1 MRTVTPVQIMA
12 VMHQLDEDGIL
23 GAATFRDNH
32 HSIKRAL
39 EQHEADKTEEHNG
52 LVYRSDQEGNLLP
65 LGPYFGNLEPNAEYE
80 LILRRKV

>member
-1 MRTVTPVQIMA
+1 MA

-39 EQHEADKTEEHNG
+39 EQHEADKPSEAIG
-52 LVYRSDQEGNLLP
+52 LTYLSSEDGDLKP
-65 LGPYFGNLEPNAEYE
+65 LSPHFHNLEPNTEYE
-80 LILRRKV
+80 LILRKKLK